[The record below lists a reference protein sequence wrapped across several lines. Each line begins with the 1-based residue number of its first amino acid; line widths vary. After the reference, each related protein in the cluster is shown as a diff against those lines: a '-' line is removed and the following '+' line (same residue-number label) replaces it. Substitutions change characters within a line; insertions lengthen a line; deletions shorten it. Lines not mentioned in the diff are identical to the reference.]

1 MENFPKFL
9 KSAFFRN
16 ALVLVLLLGGIL
28 FLQGQGED
36 DFWLFND
43 SDPLLDQP
51 TREAYE
57 HYLHMEHDGGFDVI
71 TDADGFDNF
80 DIGVDFAEQQGS
92 ANPRNPKWLFFG
104 VNGSPQNAWNTTN
117 GHDWQSFNPAYPGGT
132 CCDPWSAYD
141 SNGVLYYG
149 SGVNGQY
156 VYKSTTNGNNW
167 TSPVLSVSGVDRNT
181 LAVDQT
187 NGPYGG
193 YVYAA
198 ITGSGGTG
206 VFSRSTNG
214 GTSWA
219 TTFTSSNNIPGVMI
233 AVGPN
238 GSTQG
243 GTVLFVTNTG
253 STAAV
258 TYTFHYSTNGGQT
271 FTTGASLNVAGY
283 SGTLNGAGRLVVNN
297 ARHRPY
303 PMIAMDNS
311 YGPYRGRAYLVYSS
325 NRPVGN
331 GNKPDIFLQYSDN
344 KGVTWSSPIQVNDN
358 ANPTASDQWFP
369 AIWCEKETGKL
380 YIKWYDTRENPA
392 TYQTGVWA
400 TYSTDGGQTFA
411 TNQRISNASWTYP
424 CPACGANQNCYR
436 GDYDA
441 MMANEKVGYAVW
453 YDPRSC
459 NYRNMGSYFPDFAY
473 KLSPSSDSINA
484 VNGQIDLLADIPAV
498 KLYTDTVKFSTTI
511 SPNPGGSL
519 TVSYPDGSILPSPTG
534 TRRVRLNASGL
545 TPGAYTVT
553 VIAEG
558 PNGTPV
564 HRRTAT
570 IHASNSVVGITNN
583 TSAPEKFEL
592 LQNFPNPFNPTT
604 RINYALA
611 KNTNVKL
618 SVYNAA
624 GKLVQTFNKGLQ
636 SAGRYFVDFNGEG
649 LSSGVYY
656 YKLETEYFTETRK
669 MLLIK

>member
-1 MENFPKFL
+1 
-9 KSAFFRN
+9 
-16 ALVLVLLLGGIL
+16 
-28 FLQGQGED
+28 
-36 DFWLFND
+36 
-43 SDPLLDQP
+43 
-51 TREAYE
+51 
-57 HYLHMEHDGGFDVI
+57 
-71 TDADGFDNF
+71 
-80 DIGVDFAEQQGS
+80 
-92 ANPRNPKWLFFG
+92 
-104 VNGSPQNAWNTTN
+104 
-117 GHDWQSFNPAYPGGT
+117 
-132 CCDPWSAYD
+132 
-141 SNGVLYYG
+141 
-149 SGVNGQY
+149 
-156 VYKSTTNGNNW
+156 
-167 TSPVLSVSGVDRNT
+167 
-181 LAVDQT
+181 
-187 NGPYGG
+187 
-193 YVYAA
+193 
-198 ITGSGGTG
+198 
-206 VFSRSTNG
+206 
-214 GTSWA
+214 
-219 TTFTSSNNIPGVMI
+219 
-233 AVGPN
+233 
-238 GSTQG
+238 
-243 GTVLFVTNTG
+243 
-253 STAAV
+253 
-258 TYTFHYSTNGGQT
+258 
-271 FTTGASLNVAGY
+271 
-283 SGTLNGAGRLVVNN
+283 
-297 ARHRPY
+297 
-303 PMIAMDNS
+303 
-311 YGPYRGRAYLVYSS
+311 
-325 NRPVGN
+325 
-331 GNKPDIFLQYSDN
+331 
-344 KGVTWSSPIQVNDN
+344 
-358 ANPTASDQWFP
+358 
-369 AIWCEKETGKL
+369 
-380 YIKWYDTRENPA
+380 
-392 TYQTGVWA
+392 
-400 TYSTDGGQTFA
+400 
-411 TNQRISNASWTYP
+411 
-424 CPACGANQNCYR
+424 
-436 GDYDA
+436 

>member
-36 DFWLFND
+36 DFWVFND
-43 SDPLLDQP
+43 TDPLLDQP

-57 HYLHMEHDGGFDVI
+57 HYLHMQHDNEFDII
-71 TDADGFDNF
+71 TDANGFDNF
-80 DIGVDFAEQQGS
+80 DIGVNFAEQMGS

-117 GHDWQSFNPAYPGGT
+117 GLDWQMVNPSYPGGT

-149 SGVNGQY
+149 SGVSGQY
-156 VYKSTTNGNNW
+156 VYKSTNNGNTW

-181 LAVDQT
+181 LSVDQT

-214 GTSWA
+214 GTSWS
-219 TTFTSSNNIPGVMI
+219 TTYTTSNNIPGVMI

-253 STAAV
+253 STANV
-258 TYTFHYSTNGGQT
+258 TYNFHYSTNGGQT
-271 FTTGASLNVAGY
+271 FTAGASLNVAGY
-283 SGTLNGAGRLVVNN
+283 AGTLNAVGRLVINN

-311 YGPYRGRAYLVYSS
+311 YGPHRGRAYLVYSS

-369 AIWCEKETGKL
+369 AVWCEKETGKL

-441 MMANEKVGYAVW
+441 MMANEKVGFAVW
-453 YDPRSC
+453 YDPRGC
-459 NYRNMGSYFPDFAY
+459 NYTNMGSYFPDFAY
-473 KLSPSSDSINA
+473 KLTPSSDSINT

-545 TPGAYTVT
+545 APGTYTVT
-553 VIAEG
+553 VLAEG

-570 IHASNSVVGITNN
+570 IYANSLVGITNN
-583 TSAPEKFEL
+583 ISAPEKFEL

-611 KNTNVKL
+611 KNTSVKL
-618 SVYNAA
+618 TVYNTA
-624 GKLVQTFNKGLQ
+624 GKLVQTFNQGVQ
-636 SAGRYFVDFNGEG
+636 TAGRYFVDFNGAG